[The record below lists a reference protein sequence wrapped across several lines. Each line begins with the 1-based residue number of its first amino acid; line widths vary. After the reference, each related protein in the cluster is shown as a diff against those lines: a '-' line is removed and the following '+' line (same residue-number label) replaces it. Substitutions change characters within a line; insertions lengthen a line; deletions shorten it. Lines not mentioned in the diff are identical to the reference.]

1 MVTSQTR
8 SDRIARTWPP
18 SSRLASSRVEWVS
31 QGAQSI
37 DRAAELLSLVIHAE
51 EPVAYALLVEQT
63 GLPRSTVSRLL
74 AALERNGLLE
84 RTREGAFRGGA
95 LFTHYATRYDRVEAL
110 AAVAQPY
117 LERIAEHTGETV
129 NLGVPRGDNVV
140 HATQIDSRFVVGA
153 ANWADIDV
161 PPNCSAL
168 GKVMYAFGAIA
179 VPEGPLHW
187 CTPASITDREELMRE
202 LKEVCSLGYATAL
215 GEFEDGLDAIAAPV
229 RGADGEVHA
238 AIGIS
243 GPSFR
248 LEGNHADLGGLL
260 VEETERLSRALYR
273 IG

>member
-1 MVTSQTR
+1 MSH
-8 SDRIARTWPP
+8 
-18 SSRLASSRVEWVS
+18 
-31 QGAQSI
+31 GAQSI

-51 EPVAYALLVEQT
+51 EPVTYAHLVERT
-63 GLPRSTVSRLL
+63 GLARSTVSRLL
-74 AALERNGLLE
+74 SALERNGLLE

-95 LFTHYATRYDRVEAL
+95 MFTHYATRYDRVEAL

-117 LERIAEHTGETV
+117 LERVAEHTGETV
-129 NLGVPRGDNVV
+129 NLGVPSGDTVV
-140 HATQIDSRFVVGA
+140 HAIQIDSKYVVGA

-168 GKVMYAFGAIA
+168 GKVMYAFEAIT
-179 VPEGPLHW
+179 VPDGPLPA
-187 CTPASITDREELMRE
+187 CTPASVTDREQLLRE
-202 LKEVCSLGYATAL
+202 LEIVRRLGYAAAA

-229 RGADGEVHA
+229 RGADGHVHA

-248 LEGNHADLGGLL
+248 LEGKHGALGALL
-260 VEETERLSRALYR
+260 VEETDRLSRALYR